1 MSNKAIRNSLIVLI
15 AIGLCAG
22 AFFTYK
28 NVFAAANGKNGV
40 TESTATVVRGDLE
53 VTISGTGTVQPIS
66 RYDIVPL
73 VKGKILEAPFEEGAN
88 IKEGDLLYRIDDS
101 DLSFNISKSQNGI
114 EKLRI
119 NNQQSV
125 ESLNNLVVTAPVEGR
140 LTNFTIKQGDQVS
153 SSKIGDVLNDR
164 KVIATIPFV
173 KPDVDK
179 IKVGQKA
186 TIQAVGEWAS
196 AEGTVKSVSN
206 AGSYSTDGSL
216 TYNVEIE
223 FENTGTFVIEDT
235 TAPIAQVS
243 GNEVKTGVTDVKA
256 TEIRGT
262 VHTSSGDVTSYYT
275 GKLSYF
281 SSMSV
286 SAQSSGKVK
295 QVYVKNNEW
304 VKAGQK
310 ILELDNDSLND
321 TVYKNSLDLKDSQLS
336 LDAQKKQLNDYNITS
351 PISGTVIKKLYKAG
365 DTIGTGSN
373 STTLMTVADLS
384 KMIFTI
390 SVDELDI
397 AKISKGQKV
406 KVDAD
411 ALAGESFEGEVTNVA
426 MEGTTSNGVTT
437 YPVEVTVSS
446 PGKLKPGMNVNAQIL
461 VENKK
466 NALYVPVA
474 AVTKVGGKSFVTVK
488 GNGAGTAR
496 NGTANKEGTAQG
508 DSTGRQP
515 AAQNGEGQQN
525 SQRRS
530 GANGQQGNMQRQ
542 AGQRT
547 NGSPGAANAGD
558 RVRKEVTIGINND
571 SFIEIVSGL
580 NEGDVVY
587 LPQQSV
593 SRTQTNMP
601 GGPGGMMAIPAGG
614 GGFQGA
620 RPGGGGN
627 QRR

>member
-73 VKGKILEAPFEEGAN
+73 VKGKILEAPFEEGAS

-153 SSKIGDVLNDR
+153 SSKIGDIINDR

-173 KPDVDK
+173 KPIVDN

-186 TIQAVGEWAS
+186 TIQAVSEWAS
-196 AEGTVKSVSN
+196 AEGTVKSVSS
-206 AGSYSTDGSL
+206 AGTYSLDGSVA
-216 TYNVEIE
+216 YNVEIE

-235 TAPIAQVS
+235 TTNVSQVS
-243 GNEVKTGVTDVKA
+243 GSEVRTGTADVKA

-262 VHTSSGDVTSYYT
+262 VHTSSGDATSYYT

-547 NGSPGAANAGD
+547 NGSPGTANAGD